1 MGGNIPPVILCYGG
15 INMTKKR
22 NFEDGT
28 ICHINFGDIALNGE
42 IYNYHLGIIFNIKG
56 ISNTVFCIPL
66 TSPKPK
72 HFESI
77 QDYNNRN
84 YRNMKYFRYHYI
96 KQTDSIA
103 LLEQIKTI
111 SIDRMNDYYRDVNNK
126 IIILNEKEKQLIIN
140 KTIKYISLILKKQ
153 KVNKEIKINQQ

>member
-1 MGGNIPPVILCYGG
+1 M
-15 INMTKKR
+15 
-22 NFEDGT
+22 
-28 ICHINFGDIALNGE
+28 
-42 IYNYHLGIIFNIKG
+42 
-56 ISNTVFCIPL
+56 FCIPL

-72 HFESI
+72 YFESI
-77 QDYNNRN
+77 KDYNNRN
-84 YRNMKYFRYHYI
+84 YRNRKYFRYHYI

-111 SIDRMNDYYRDVNNK
+111 SIDDRMNDYYRDVNNK

-153 KVNKEIKINQQ
+153 KVTKEIKINQQ

>member
-1 MGGNIPPVILCYGG
+1 
-15 INMTKKR
+15 
-22 NFEDGT
+22 
-28 ICHINFGDIALNGE
+28 
-42 IYNYHLGIIFNIKG
+42 
-56 ISNTVFCIPL
+56 
-66 TSPKPK
+66 
-72 HFESI
+72 
-77 QDYNNRN
+77 
-84 YRNMKYFRYHYI
+84 MKYFRYHYI

-153 KVNKEIKINQQ
+153 KVTKEIKINQQPCG

>member
-1 MGGNIPPVILCYGG
+1 
-15 INMTKKR
+15 
-22 NFEDGT
+22 
-28 ICHINFGDIALNGE
+28 
-42 IYNYHLGIIFNIKG
+42 
-56 ISNTVFCIPL
+56 
-66 TSPKPK
+66 
-72 HFESI
+72 
-77 QDYNNRN
+77 
-84 YRNMKYFRYHYI
+84 MKYFRYHYI

-153 KVNKEIKINQQ
+153 KETKEIKINQQ

>member
-1 MGGNIPPVILCYGG
+1 
-15 INMTKKR
+15 
-22 NFEDGT
+22 
-28 ICHINFGDIALNGE
+28 
-42 IYNYHLGIIFNIKG
+42 
-56 ISNTVFCIPL
+56 
-66 TSPKPK
+66 
-72 HFESI
+72 
-77 QDYNNRN
+77 
-84 YRNMKYFRYHYI
+84 MKYFRYHYI

-153 KVNKEIKINQQ
+153 KVTKEIKINQQ

>member
-1 MGGNIPPVILCYGG
+1 M
-15 INMTKKR
+15 
-22 NFEDGT
+22 
-28 ICHINFGDIALNGE
+28 
-42 IYNYHLGIIFNIKG
+42 
-56 ISNTVFCIPL
+56 FCIPL

-72 HFESI
+72 YFESI
-77 QDYNNRN
+77 KDYNNRN

-126 IIILNEKEKQLIIN
+126 IIILNEKEKQLKNSKKI
-140 KTIKYISLILKKQ
+140 TEMRLTKY
-153 KVNKEIKINQQ
+153 